1 MIDKILHS
9 KKYNCEHQETTYKND
24 CKIILSD
31 TSQPKMAPDYLSGYP
46 LGYPLLHKTQ
56 VSFQHSF

>member
-9 KKYNCEHQETTYKND
+9 KKYNCEHQVTTYKND

-31 TSQPKMAPDYLSGYP
+31 TSQPKMKCA
-46 LGYPLLHKTQ
+46 
-56 VSFQHSF
+56 HS